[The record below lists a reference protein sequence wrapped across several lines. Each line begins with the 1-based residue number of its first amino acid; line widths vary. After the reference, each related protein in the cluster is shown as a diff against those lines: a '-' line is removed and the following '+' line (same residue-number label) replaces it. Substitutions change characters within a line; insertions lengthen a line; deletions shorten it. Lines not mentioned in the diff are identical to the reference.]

1 MIMGTKN
8 KSKDQQ
14 LVISYLNQ
22 LELKSCR
29 NEKQYWS
36 ILASRHDKATLE
48 KLDRAFDDRVKGNN
62 LDTLYDIK
70 NQNLRLSLD
79 IDNFSA
85 DLYRQYFDWFMTNQ
99 KDKSPKK
106 ILDIGCENGIVSCF
120 YAIRFPEAEVIGIDI
135 QQNAI
140 SCAKE
145 LASQLEI
152 SNISFITTDLRD
164 IKSFSSIHSF
174 DLITSLRSF
183 HEIIGGFVEPP
194 RHWSI
199 TEILEMDVDHTGID
213 FLRIVNDLLKEE
225 TSQFIN
231 CERHPSIGSL
241 LLWGKALNAASLNI
255 HWDESRY
262 IKFHEVGNEQQFPVL
277 VATKQASELSLLEG
291 IFKISIKDQ
300 NSFISINSQ
309 YENELAEILFHQ
321 IENKDLVYGVQI
333 NFNDNSGKMRLELWK
348 SEDIV
353 ILYQYSNIGYRKLQI
368 LSASQLLEAKKELVS
383 TIPTIYTGQEILTY
397 ETVDSRE
404 AIK

>member
-1 MIMGTKN
+1 MKN

-14 LVISYLNQ
+14 FVISYLNQ
-22 LELKSCR
+22 LELKACR
-29 NEKQYWS
+29 NNKQYWS
-36 ILASRHDKATLE
+36 ILASRYDKATLE
-48 KLDRAFDDRVKGNN
+48 KLERAFDDRVEGDHS
-62 LDTLYDIK
+62 DTVYDIK

-79 IDNFSA
+79 VANFSA
-85 DLYRQYFDWFMTNQ
+85 DLYRQYFEWFMTNQ

-106 ILDIGCENGIVSCF
+106 FLDIGCENGIVSCF
-120 YAIRFPEAEVIGIDI
+120 YAMRFPEAEVIGIDI

-164 IKSFSSIHSF
+164 IKSFSSNLSF

-199 TEILEMDVDHTGID
+199 TEILQMDVNHIGID
-213 FLRIVNDLLKEE
+213 LLRIVNDLLKEE

-231 CERHPSIGSL
+231 CERHPSISSL
-241 LLWGKALNAASLNI
+241 ALWGKALNDAGLNI

-262 IKFHEVGNEQQFPVL
+262 IKFHEVGDEQQFPVL

-291 IFKISIKDQ
+291 IFKIIKNQ
-300 NSFISINSQ
+300 KSFIRTNSH
-309 YENELAEILFHQ
+309 YENKLAEILFHQ
-321 IENKDLVYGVQI
+321 IENKDLVFGVQI

-353 ILYQYSNIGYRKLQI
+353 ILYQYSNIGYRELKI

-383 TIPTIYTGQEILTY
+383 TIPTIYTGQEILFY
-397 ETVDSRE
+397 ETIDSRE